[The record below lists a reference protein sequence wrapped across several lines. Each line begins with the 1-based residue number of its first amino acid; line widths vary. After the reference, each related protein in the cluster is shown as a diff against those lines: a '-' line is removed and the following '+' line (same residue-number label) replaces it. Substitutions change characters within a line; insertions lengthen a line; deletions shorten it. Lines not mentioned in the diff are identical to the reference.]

1 MFLTPESNSGGEDQE
16 ELHMNLKNMSIKK
29 TLLIGFG
36 ITIGIS
42 VLIIGAVLLMIN
54 SLRGAY
60 KDIVD
65 EYVGTNQLISE
76 CRIDYNIAARY
87 LRDVAL
93 SGDMNGLTTVTAK
106 LSELEKQIAEM
117 EAN

>member
-1 MFLTPESNSGGEDQE
+1 MFLTSESNSGGEDQE
-16 ELHMNLKNMSIKK
+16 ELHMNLKNMPIKK
-29 TLLIGFG
+29 TLLAGFG

-65 EYVGTNQLISE
+65 EYVGTNQLIS
-76 CRIDYNIAARY
+76 D
-87 LRDVAL
+87 
-93 SGDMNGLTTVTAK
+93 
-106 LSELEKQIAEM
+106 
-117 EAN
+117 